1 MTSTDIVCQRLV
13 NQRIGGEK
21 LERPEEVVRW
31 LGAMQAQD
39 YLQALWAIG
48 LRLKSATVAG
58 IEQAIFDGKIVRTW
72 PMRGTLHFV
81 PPEDARWM
89 LKLSAS
95 RVLAKDG
102 RRLEQLGLDEKI
114 MERCK
119 KLFYDALKGNRKLSR
134 PEMMKL
140 LQEAGIRIE
149 NQRGYH
155 ILWYVAQTGLI
166 CLGPMQDKQQTFV
179 LLDEWVPNSR
189 NLSRE
194 ESLAELAGRYFAS
207 HGPATVHD
215 FAWWAGLTVT
225 EAKSGLGASMP
236 ELISEKIDGKEYW
249 TTGDAP
255 DHKAYDKSGVNLLPA
270 FDEYLIGYKDRA
282 AVLDL
287 EDAPKVVPGKNG
299 VFLPTIVVG
308 GRVVGTWKRKLKKNS
323 IDLTL
328 SPFTHLGDSDE
339 GAIKAAEYF
348 GDFVGLPLS
357 PTEIK
362 ADT

>member
-1 MTSTDIVCQRLV
+1 MTSTSIVCQRLV
-13 NQRIGGEK
+13 NQLIDGEK

-81 PPEDARWM
+81 PPEDAKWM

-119 KLFYDALKGNRKLSR
+119 KHFYDALKGNRKLSR

-155 ILWYVAQTGLI
+155 ILWYLAQTGLI

-194 ESLAELAGRYFAS
+194 ESLAELARRYFAS
-207 HGPATVHD
+207 HGLATVHD

-255 DHKAYDKSGVNLLPA
+255 DDKAYDKSGVNLLPA

-339 GAIKAAEYF
+339 GAIKAAEYY